1 MELGRAKLL
10 RTGLNALYQAIHP
23 VHGIA
28 WTDGKQ
34 VALTALHYHNKEL
47 KFGDSIVIGQFD
59 HVHGLYWSACLSA
72 NTPALLAIQHKKHV
86 SVWQL
91 CHDTSEKKKLLVSQT
106 CEVGEPFQLL
116 PQGCVWHPKKDI
128 LSVLTKR
135 DASVLYAVRSDNSRI
150 KADIKSSGLIH
161 CACWTK
167 DGNRLVIAISS
178 ALHSYIWDDAQKT
191 LNACSFCPIFDV
203 GGYICAIQ
211 ATLDFQVAV
220 ATELPLDKICGLNA
234 GITFDLPAGTE
245 TGSLAS
251 QSTLVLGDE
260 EYSMDLRRKSIDS
273 EKSVTVDSVASSS
286 SGPVDLTHILANHR
300 RSDPSPLIPL
310 RRKDY
315 SSGGTGQDSS
325 HLILVTFEGKVTTT
339 RKVSIPGILVPDII
353 AFDLRAQIVAIASNT
368 CNIVLVYSVTSSCMP
383 NIQQIQLEK
392 SERPKG
398 LTFLTDHLLLILIG
412 KQKFID
418 PALIPSSNSDRYII
432 RLMIKEL
439 SFEEKPTAKH
449 DAARSLPFSFE
460 SSVNLP
466 GKRKYFENLASEDH
480 IVGRGLLIPGSTVIQ
495 SPSGRRRM
503 LEEVKSPSYEQ
514 SSSSSVSDFDER
526 RLFGDPSVALEMLD
540 TEPINRSVALFGL
553 GTPTRFSGRS
563 VSPKDMQ
570 ESLSSPKNNAL
581 ASEKGANQISR
592 NLERLCGSFN
602 DLQLR
607 LVELTEFTKNGKR
620 LSLTYPSS
628 QEPPFVHITYQKQ
641 FSNGAVAEE
650 TKSVLL
656 CDGKVHLSLVQHLF
670 DLPIVEMKYGSSWI
684 VLTADGEGFIPL
696 TFKANQEIIIR
707 EGGDSLEAR
716 HSPSFNRKASLQPA
730 SSVT

>member
-1 MELGRAKLL
+1 MELGKAKLL

-34 VALTALHYHNKEL
+34 VALTALHFHNKEL
-47 KFGDSIVIGQFD
+47 KFGDSTVIGQFE
-59 HVHGLYWSACLSA
+59 HVHGLYWSPCSA
-72 NTPALLAIQHKKHV
+72 DTPALLAVQHKKHV

-91 CHDTSEKKKLLVSQT
+91 SYNVSEKNKLLVSQT
-106 CEVGEPFQLL
+106 CEIGEPFQLL
-116 PQGCVWHPKKDI
+116 PQGCVWHPKRDI

-135 DASVLYAVRSDNSRI
+135 DASVLYAVRSDNSRV

-167 DGNRLVIAISS
+167 DGNRLVVAISS

-203 GGYICAIQ
+203 GGYICAIE
-211 ATLDFQVAV
+211 ATLDFQIAV

-234 GITFDLPAGTE
+234 GITFELPVGTE
-245 TGSLAS
+245 TGSLTS

-260 EYSMDLRRKSIDS
+260 EYSLDLRRKSIDS
-273 EKSVTVDSVASSS
+273 DKSVAVDSVASSS

-300 RSDPSPLIPL
+300 RSDPSPFISL

-315 SSGGTGQDSS
+315 PSGTGQDSS

-353 AFDLRAQIVAIASNT
+353 AFDHRAQIVAIASNT

-398 LTFLTDHLLLILIG
+398 LSFLTDKLLLVLIG
-412 KQKFID
+412 KQKFTD

-439 SFEEKPTAKH
+439 IFEEESSAKSEVTQ
-449 DAARSLPFSFE
+449 SLPFSFE

-466 GKRKYFENLASEDH
+466 GKRKYFENLSSEDQ
-480 IVGRGLLIPGSTVIQ
+480 IVGRELLIPGSTVIQ

-514 SSSSSVSDFDER
+514 SSSSSVSDFDEKR
-526 RLFGDPSVALEMLD
+526 VLGDPSIALETLD
-540 TEPINRSVALFGL
+540 AEPINRSVALFGL
-553 GTPTRFSGRS
+553 GTPTRFSNRS
-563 VSPKDMQ
+563 VSPKVMQ
-570 ESLSSPKNNAL
+570 ETLNSPKNNNL

-620 LSLTYPSS
+620 LSLAYPSS
-628 QEPPFVHITYQKQ
+628 QEPPFVHITYQKH

-650 TKSVLL
+650 TRTVLL
-656 CDGKVHLSLVQHLF
+656 CDGKVHLSLVQRLF

-696 TFKANQEIIIR
+696 TFKAKQEIIIR
-707 EGGDSLEAR
+707 EGSDSLEACGS
-716 HSPSFNRKASLQPA
+716 HSFKRNISSQPP